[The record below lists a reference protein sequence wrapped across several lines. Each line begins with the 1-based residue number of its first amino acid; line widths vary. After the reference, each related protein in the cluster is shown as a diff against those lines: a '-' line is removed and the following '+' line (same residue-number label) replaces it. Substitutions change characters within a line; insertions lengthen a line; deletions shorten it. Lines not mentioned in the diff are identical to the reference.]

1 LEVDTQSRRQ
11 QELVAGAGDLLSVF
25 LGGKRRSRSLSG
37 AASRRS
43 QTVRTQE
50 RLRSAQ
56 ETLGDKAADLEDL
69 EDDLANDL
77 MEIAER
83 WNDAAREIQTIE
95 IGLEKTDI
103 AIDQLALMWVPTR

>member
-1 LEVDTQSRRQ
+1 M
-11 QELVAGAGDLLSVF
+11 AGAGDLLSVF

-56 ETLGDKAADLEDL
+56 DALTDKMADLEDL
-69 EDDLANDL
+69 EDDLSRDL
-77 MEIAER
+77 VEITDR
-83 WNDAAREIQTIE
+83 WNDAAGDIKTIE

-103 AIDQLALMWVPTR
+103 AVDEMALVWVPTA